1 MRVLFLTLILFAF
14 VPVAMAADSGST
26 APQSEAAAYTH
37 YCPMHPEET
46 GMEGDNCPIC
56 GMHLVPIEDKAMD
69 TDADSDMKMEAEQSH
84 ENHNH
89 EMHSPAPS
97 TKDADGQQVYIC
109 PMHPHITG
117 EEGDN
122 CPICGM
128 HLVPKNDGAESHEG
142 HEDKPEGAFL
152 IDPSYIQT
160 LGVKTSSVSHHEFG
174 RNIRAFG
181 SVAPSTRLEY
191 AIDVRTKG
199 WIVDLAVDALGDTV
213 KKGDLLFTYYSPDL
227 MNAQSDFLIG
237 SRVGNATQRLRL
249 YGMDDKAIAELKE
262 RGKFFEETPF
272 YAPEGGT
279 VTMLNVR
286 KGGHVNEG
294 GSVLKLQDFSS
305 VWVNADVPIR
315 DVQFLERGA
324 PATVTVPETGKTYKT
339 TIDFIHPVNDPK
351 SRTVP
356 VRLVLDNLEG
366 ALKPDT
372 YVDVTFDANS
382 KSRLAVPSEAVLYGK
397 MGAYVIEDLGDGYFR
412 PVTVGTG
419 ITAEG
424 LTEITQ
430 GLSHGQTIVQSGQFM
445 LDAESNLKGGMAAMG
460 HDHGGGDMK
469 DMQPEQN
476 AKEEG
481 LGHVH

>member
-1 MRVLFLTLILFAF
+1 MRVLFFILILFAF
-14 VPVAMAADSGST
+14 VPGVMAAENSS
-26 APQSEAAAYTH
+26 PVEQSEAVAHTH
-37 YCPMHPEET
+37 HCPMHPEET

-69 TDADSDMKMEAEQSH
+69 MDVEPSH
-84 ENHNH
+84 ESHDH

-97 TKDADGQQVYIC
+97 VKDAGGKQVYIC

-128 HLVPKNDGAESHEG
+128 HLVPKDDGAETHDG

-174 RNIRAFG
+174 KSIRAFG
-181 SVAPSTRLEY
+181 KITPSTRLEY
-191 AIDVRTKG
+191 AVDVRTKG
-199 WIVDLAVDALGDTV
+199 WIVDLATDAVGDTV

-272 YAPEGGT
+272 YAPEDGT

-294 GSVLKLQDFSS
+294 ESVLKLQDFSK

-315 DVQFLERGA
+315 DVQFLEIGA
-324 PATVTVPETGKTYKT
+324 PATITMPETGKTYETK
-339 TIDFIHPVNDPK
+339 IDFIHPVNDPK

-356 VRLVLDNLEG
+356 VRLILENPDG

-372 YVDVTFDANS
+372 YVDVAFSADS
-382 KSRLAVPSEAVLYGK
+382 QSRLAVPSEAVLYGK
-397 MGAYVIEDLGDGYFR
+397 MGAYVIEGLGDGYFR
-412 PVTVGTG
+412 PVMVETG

-430 GLSHGQTIVQSGQFM
+430 GLSHSQTIVQSGQFM

-469 DMQPEQN
+469 DMQQKQN
-476 AKEEG
+476 SSEEG
-481 LGHVH
+481 QGHVH

>member
-1 MRVLFLTLILFAF
+1 MRVLFFTLILFAF
-14 VPVAMAADSGST
+14 VPGVMAAENSSSVT
-26 APQSEAAAYTH
+26 QSEAAAHTH
-37 YCPMHPEET
+37 HCPMHPGET

-56 GMHLVPIEDKAMD
+56 GMHLVPMEDKTMD
-69 TDADSDMKMEAEQSH
+69 IDTGQSPD
-84 ENHNH
+84 NHDH

-97 TKDADGQQVYIC
+97 AKNGDGQQVYIC

-128 HLVPKNDGAESHEG
+128 HLVPKDDEAETHDG

-152 IDPSYIQT
+152 IEPSYIQT
-160 LGVKTSSVSHHEFG
+160 LGVKTHQVSHHDFG

-262 RGKFFEETPF
+262 RGKFFEKTPF
-272 YAPEGGT
+272 YAPEDGT

-294 GSVLKLQDFSS
+294 GSVLKLQDFST

-315 DVQFLERGA
+315 DVQFLKVGA
-324 PATVTVPETGKTYKT
+324 PATVTEPETGKAYETK
-339 TIDFIHPVNDPK
+339 IDFIHPVNDPK

-356 VRLVLDNLEG
+356 VRLVLDNPEG
-366 ALKPDT
+366 TLKPDT
-372 YVDVTFDANS
+372 YVDVSFSADTQ
-382 KSRLAVPSEAVLYGK
+382 SRLAVPSEAVLYGK
-397 MGAYVIEDLGDGYFR
+397 MGAYVIENLGDGYFR
-412 PVTVGTG
+412 PVMVETG

-460 HDHGGGDMK
+460 HDHGGSDMK

-476 AKEEG
+476 SSEESQ
-481 LGHVH
+481 GHVH

>member
-1 MRVLFLTLILFAF
+1 MRILFFTLFLFTFAPF
-14 VPVAMAADSGST
+14 VMAAENGVT
-26 APQSEAAAYTH
+26 ASSQTEAHTH

-56 GMHLVPIEDKAMD
+56 GMHLVSMEDKTMD
-69 TDADSDMKMEAEQSH
+69 MGAEQTH

-89 EMHSPAPS
+89 EMHSPAAP
-97 TKDADGQQVYIC
+97 TKDADGKQVYIC

-128 HLVPKNDGAESHEG
+128 NLVPKNEGNESNEG

-160 LGVKTSSVSHHEFG
+160 LGVKTSGVSHHEFG
-174 RNIRAFG
+174 KSIRAFG
-181 SVAPSTRLEY
+181 RIEPSTRLEY
-191 AIDVRTKG
+191 AVDVRTKG
-199 WIVDLAVDALGDTV
+199 WIVDLAVDAVGDTV

-237 SRVGNATQRLRL
+237 SRVGNAAQRLRL

-272 YAPEGGT
+272 YAPEDGT

-294 GSVLKLQDFSS
+294 GNVLKLQDFSK
-305 VWVNADVPIR
+305 VWVNADVPLR
-315 DVQFLERGA
+315 DVQFLEVGT
-324 PATVTVPETGKTYKT
+324 PAKITVSETGEKNEALV
-339 TIDFIHPVNDPK
+339 DFIHPVNDPK
-351 SRTVP
+351 NRTVT
-356 VRLVLDNLEG
+356 VRLVLDNPNG
-366 ALKPDT
+366 SLKPDT
-372 YVDVTFDANS
+372 YVDVAFSADTQ
-382 KSRLAVPSEAVLYGK
+382 SRLAVPSEAVLYSK
-397 MGAYVIEDLGDGYFR
+397 MGAYVIEDAGDGYFR
-412 PVTVGTG
+412 PVMVETG
-419 ITAEG
+419 ITSQG
-424 LTEITQ
+424 LTEITS
-430 GLSHGQTIVQSGQFM
+430 GLSHGQSIVKSGQFM

-460 HDHGGGDMK
+460 HDHGGEQMK
-469 DMQPEQN
+469 GMTSQPTSQDGGQSH
-476 AKEEG
+476 A
-481 LGHVH
+481 H